1 MRTPISDLD
10 TLQREAQARRIG
22 ADLYREAS
30 AISPKTVEAVSAA
43 VSRMSTNAEHGHL
56 VAEGFSEAMM
66 SDAAVNHLHDH
77 PGDDVPTLIMGVVG

>member
-1 MRTPISDLD
+1 MRIATSDLEA
-10 TLQREAQARRIG
+10 LQRDAFARRIG
-22 ADLYREAS
+22 ANLYREAS

-66 SDAAVNHLHDH
+66 SDAAVNHLSSIWHDWDR
-77 PGDDVPTLIMGVVG
+77 GDAGVERD

>member
-10 TLQREAQARRIG
+10 TLQRDAVARRIG
-22 ADLYREAS
+22 ANLYREAS

-43 VSRMSTNAEHGHL
+43 VSRMLTNAEHGHL

-66 SDAAVNHLHDH
+66 SDAAVNHLSN
-77 PGDDVPTLIMGVVG
+77 I